1 MRYSLDFDAIDEIE
15 KYLPDFQDIEFS
27 LVDVDIQAYQFLHW
41 KKANLLLKDVN
52 EIEDRKWVRITYT
65 EAAWLKLL
73 HLAKSYEISNNAI
86 LELKN
91 VLQMNVIDE
100 INEDDLD
107 DSTMSEI
114 NSLFE
119 EHKIE
124 VSPSDLL
131 RMLKSNQVINKMPFN
146 TLFNFLLIG
155 QIINNDNLIFY
166 IFKRKEKWNVLILN
180 DENLG
185 VELDVDGTREL
196 IEEVKKGTHFAIAL
210 KDCVDDL
217 GLSFFK
223 SSEKSLLRNEALSL
237 DEKKLIHEIRTGNYK
252 EIVIRKS
259 KSDEDIR
266 IEIKEDGMIDHNN
279 IREIGSMLGNKGY
292 KKISLTKRNDK
303 QSYFEIT
310 R

>member
-1 MRYSLDFDAIDEIE
+1 MKYPLNFDEIDAIE
-15 KYLPDFQDIEFS
+15 KYLPDFQNIEFNLVDIE
-27 LVDVDIQAYQFLHW
+27 IQAYQFLHW

-52 EIEDRKWVRITYT
+52 EIKDRKWVRISYT
-65 EAAWLKLL
+65 EAAWLKLI
-73 HLAKSYEISNNAI
+73 HLAKSFEISNNAI

-100 INEDDLD
+100 INVDYLD
-107 DSTMSEI
+107 DTTISEI
-114 NSLFE
+114 NSLCK

-124 VSPSDLL
+124 VSPVDLL
-131 RMLKSNQVINKMPFN
+131 RMLKSNQFMNKKPFN
-146 TLFNFLLIG
+146 TLFNFLLIR
-155 QIINNDNLIFY
+155 QIINKENLIFY
-166 IFKRKEKWNVLILN
+166 IFKRNEKWNVLFLN

-185 VELDVDGTREL
+185 VDKYSVESRKL

-217 GLSFFK
+217 GVSFFK
-223 SSEKSLLRNEALSL
+223 SSEKSILKNDALSP

-252 EIVIRKS
+252 EIIIRKS
-259 KSDEDIR
+259 KTDEDIR
-266 IEIKEDGMIDHNN
+266 IEIKEDGMIEHNN

-292 KKISLTKRNDK
+292 KKISLTRRNEK
-303 QSYFEIT
+303 QSYFEII